1 MKRNED
7 YILRTI
13 AGESILVP
21 TGKAS
26 QEFNGMIHLTDTAA
40 FIWENINSCKNLEEL
55 VQKILK
61 EYDVD
66 EETARRDVHG
76 FTSALYTHG
85 LLTDVPE
92 FEHPFDEDNPSDSED
107 QKNGK

>member
-40 FIWENINSCKNLEEL
+40 FIWENVNSCKNLEEL

-61 EYDVD
+61 EYEVD
-66 EETARRDVHG
+66 EETARRDVRG

-92 FEHPFDEDNPSDSED
+92 FEHPFDEGDTAASDNKKDE
-107 QKNGK
+107 K